1 LEDSPPNM
9 SHASHHGPAEA
20 SGGHEEHH
28 FDGIP
33 ADQPSPDE
41 PRTPGWLTLLGVG
54 LVLSV
59 LLALALRGPEEKTRA
74 ELAAGAQSAA
84 PSAAPAAAAPNP
96 EQARPMRPAPAAG
109 NPPGLPSGF
118 PRLGMSGF
126 RPMPRPPGAAAPG
139 AAPMRPPPAPPTAR
153 PKAPAP

>member
-1 LEDSPPNM
+1 M
-9 SHASHHGPAEA
+9 SHASHHGPGGA
-20 SGGHEEHH
+20 SDALGGHEEHH
-28 FDGIP
+28 FDGMP
-33 ADQPSPDE
+33 ADEPSPDE

-74 ELAAGAQSAA
+74 ELAAGAASAA
-84 PSAAPAAAAPNP
+84 PSAAPAASANP
-96 EQARPMRPAPAAG
+96 ERPRPMRPAPAAG

-139 AAPMRPPPAPPTAR
+139 ATAPGAAPMRPPPGP